1 MGLLV
6 WDSLGKQ
13 GQKRTA
19 ETKRHMELLK
29 RTDSRHLRSIIHL
42 WIWRCELVCEFV
54 WDVLLWTV
62 QGLSSEGP

>member
-19 ETKRHMELLK
+19 ETKRHMELLN
-29 RTDSRHLRSIIHL
+29 RTDSLHLRSNHSFMDI
-42 WIWRCELVCEFV
+42 
-54 WDVLLWTV
+54 
-62 QGLSSEGP
+62 